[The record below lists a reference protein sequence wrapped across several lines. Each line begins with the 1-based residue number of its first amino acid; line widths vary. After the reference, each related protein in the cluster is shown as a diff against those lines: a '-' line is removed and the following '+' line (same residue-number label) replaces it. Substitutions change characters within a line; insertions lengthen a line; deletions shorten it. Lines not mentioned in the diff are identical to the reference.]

1 MQQSPIERV
10 LASTN
15 LTLFFSLPFRPAAR
29 RNAFYNGHIAV
40 GLQGQVYQ
48 VYNPQLLKSSFLF
61 SVMPVADWLF
71 GKGGKWVERDPSSP
85 KFRHVYLY
93 KTCET
98 RRTVVYAAGIRASET
113 MVTAI
118 RTVFDD
124 EDRRFRTGGIR
135 YDFLRSNCSSIIA
148 SGLVRCGLL
157 GTGPANLVPAL
168 LFKRFVARCRPHMP
182 CSHWKRRRRLTR
194 SFSLH
199 RFCIGLWGMRPRKA
213 WTIGSWKRPRPH
225 HSSTVHTFK
234 HRKEKTV

>member
-1 MQQSPIERV
+1 
-10 LASTN
+10 
-15 LTLFFSLPFRPAAR
+15 
-29 RNAFYNGHIAV
+29 
-40 GLQGQVYQ
+40 
-48 VYNPQLLKSSFLF
+48 
-61 SVMPVADWLF
+61 MPVADWLF

-168 LFKRFVARCRPHMP
+168 LFKKFVARCRPHMP
-182 CSHWKRRRRLTR
+182 LAVGRTAPPDLRR
-194 SFSLH
+194 FSLH
-199 RFCIGLWGMRPRKA
+199 RFCIGLWGMHPQESMDHWLLNAVAPTKYCAAPERS
-213 WTIGSWKRPRPH
+213 IGINRNRYEP
-225 HSSTVHTFK
+225 VL
-234 HRKEKTV
+234 